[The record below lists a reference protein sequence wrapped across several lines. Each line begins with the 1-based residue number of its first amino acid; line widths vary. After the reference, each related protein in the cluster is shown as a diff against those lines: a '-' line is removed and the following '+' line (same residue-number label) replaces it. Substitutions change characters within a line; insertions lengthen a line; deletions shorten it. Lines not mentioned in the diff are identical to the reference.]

1 MDVNA
6 EYHEDIL
13 NWLIVQH
20 VLLFLLFDFHKY
32 ILLIQLDNLV
42 NEIK

>member
-13 NWLIVQH
+13 NLLIVQH
-20 VLLFLLFDFHKY
+20 VLLFLLFDFDEY
-32 ILLIQLDNLV
+32 TLLIKLDNLV